1 MFASHPLTRHSSRWK
16 AWLAAIMLA
25 SLALAGCQTAP
36 PGARL
41 SPAQLAVLQHEGF
54 SLTGEGWE
62 LGLTD
67 KVLFGFN
74 EDLIEGERAANVQ
87 RIGRALSGVGIER
100 LRVNGHT
107 DDAGSAEYNQ
117 SLSVRRAEAVAG
129 LLADAGFARDNI
141 EVRGLGKSRP
151 VADNRTA
158 AGRAENRR
166 VAIIV
171 SVD

>member
-1 MFASHPLTRHSSRWK
+1 MFASRPPTSLTSRWK
-16 AWLAAIMLA
+16 AWVAAVMLA
-25 SLALAGCQTAP
+25 SLAVAGCQATP
-36 PGARL
+36 PAGRL
-41 SPAQLAVLQHEGF
+41 SPAQLAVLQQEGF
-54 SLTGEGWE
+54 KQTGEGWE

-74 EDLIEGERAANVQ
+74 EDLIEGDRAANVQ
-87 RIGRALSGVGIER
+87 RIGRALRGVGIER
-100 LRVNGHT
+100 LRVDGHT
-107 DDAGSAEYNQ
+107 DDAGSADYNQ
-117 SLSVRRAEAVAG
+117 SLSVRRAEAVAR
-129 LLADAGFARDNI
+129 LLADAGFARDSI
-141 EVRGLGKSRP
+141 EVRGLGKARP

>member
-1 MFASHPLTRHSSRWK
+1 MPASRSLTDHRFRWQS
-16 AWLAAIMLA
+16 WLAAVMLA
-25 SLALAGCQTAP
+25 CLALAGCQTAP
-36 PGARL
+36 PGGRL
-41 SPAQLAVLQHEGF
+41 SPAQLAVLQQEGF
-54 SLTGEGWE
+54 ALTGEGWV

-100 LRVNGHT
+100 LRVDGHT
-107 DDAGSAEYNQ
+107 DDAGPAEYNQ
-117 SLSVRRAEAVAG
+117 SLSVRRAEAVAA

-141 EVRGLGKSRP
+141 EVRGLGKARP

-171 SVD
+171 LVE

>member
-1 MFASHPLTRHSSRWK
+1 MHASRLLTDHRIRWQS
-16 AWLAAIMLA
+16 WLAAVMLA
-25 SLALAGCQTAP
+25 GLALAGCQTAP
-36 PGARL
+36 REGRL
-41 SPAQLAVLQHEGF
+41 SPAQLAVLQQEGF
-54 SLTGEGWE
+54 TLTGEGWE

-74 EDLIEGERAANVQ
+74 EDLIEGDRAANVL

-100 LRVNGHT
+100 LRVDGHT

-117 SLSVRRAEAVAG
+117 SLSVRRAEAVAR
-129 LLADAGFARDNI
+129 LLADAGFTRDNI

>member
-1 MFASHPLTRHSSRWK
+1 MFASSPPTKHTTRWK
-16 AWLAAIMLA
+16 SWLAAVTLA
-25 SLALAGCQTAP
+25 GLALAGCQTTPSA
-36 PGARL
+36 GRL
-41 SPAQLAVLQHEGF
+41 STAQVAVLQQEGF
-54 SLTGEGWE
+54 VQTGEGWE

-74 EDLIEGERAANVQ
+74 EDLIEGDRAANVQ
-87 RIGRALSGVGIER
+87 RLGRALSGVGIER
-100 LRVNGHT
+100 LRVDGHT
-107 DDAGSAEYNQ
+107 DDAGTAEYNQ
-117 SLSVRRAEAVAG
+117 SLSVRRAEAVAR

>member
-1 MFASHPLTRHSSRWK
+1 MLKPVWKTWACAIAASLL
-16 AWLAAIMLA
+16 LAA
-25 SLALAGCQTAP
+25 CQTAP
-36 PGARL
+36 VATGL
-41 SPAQLAVLQHEGF
+41 SPAQITVLQREGF
-54 SLTGEGWE
+54 ALTSEGWE
-62 LGLTD
+62 LGLSD

-87 RIGRALSGVGIER
+87 RIGRALSGAGIER
-100 LRVNGHT
+100 LRVDGHT

-117 SLSVRRAEAVAG
+117 SLSVRRAEAVAR
-129 LLADAGFARDNI
+129 LLAGAGFAPENI

-151 VADNRTA
+151 VADNRNA